1 MEKEKGSKPK
11 NTKLLTI
18 VISVLAGAGVILIT
32 LSLLFGFGILGNKKI
47 TQSSGESEAE
57 EAAEDNNESLDI
69 ASMTVDEAY
78 EAYNSGGDY
87 IFLDVRSEDEY
98 NSGHILGAVFIPVS
112 ELEGRLAEVPK
123 DKPIIAYCNGSTC
136 GRSERAAETLL
147 ENGFGDVYNMAGR
160 GID

>member
-18 VISVLAGAGVILIT
+18 LISVLAGAGVILIT

-98 NSGHILGAVFIPVS
+98 KSGHIIGAVFIPLV
-112 ELEGRLAEVPK
+112 ELEGKLTELPE
-123 DKPIIAYCNGSTC
+123 DKPIIA
-136 GRSERAAETLL
+136 
-147 ENGFGDVYNMAGR
+147 
-160 GID
+160 